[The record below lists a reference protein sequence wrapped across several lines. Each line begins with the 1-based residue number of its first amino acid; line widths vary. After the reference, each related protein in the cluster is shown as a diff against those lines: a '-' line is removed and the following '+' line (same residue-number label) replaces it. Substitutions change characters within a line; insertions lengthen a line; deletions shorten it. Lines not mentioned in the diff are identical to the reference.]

1 MKRFTQNG
9 VILVVG
15 VIAALAA
22 VNGVYLNFVKPSL
35 QVPLLV
41 AAGMLL
47 LLGGYGMWTDRRESA
62 QDDEH
67 LADSHEPGPD
77 AGHGHDH
84 ERGPRVGWLLVV
96 PFLLLGVVAPPPLGA
111 FSAAED
117 SGLIGIT
124 TIEGL
129 PPLADGDPLDLTL
142 AEFQG
147 RALADPAQS
156 LTGRRVRLTGFASAG
171 RIPGAWVLTRMSLNC
186 CAADGFAVKV
196 AVDGVPPLADDEW
209 VQVVG
214 TWRPAPLVSLE
225 EQELPVLE
233 VEELTRIE
241 APENSYE

>member
-1 MKRFTQNG
+1 VKRFTQNG
-9 VILVVG
+9 LILVVG

-41 AAGMLL
+41 AAGTLL
-47 LLGGYGMWTDRRESA
+47 LLGGYGMWADRRAGE
-62 QDDEH
+62 DHD
-67 LADSHEPGPD
+67 PD

-84 ERGPRVGWLLVV
+84 ARGPRIGWLLVV

-142 AEFQG
+142 AEFQA
-147 RALADPAQS
+147 RALADPEQS
-156 LTGRRVRLTGFASAG
+156 LTGRRVRLTGFASASG
-171 RIPGAWVLTRMSLNC
+171 VPGEWVLTRMSLNC

-214 TWRPAPLVSLE
+214 TWRPAPLVGVE

-233 VEELTRIE
+233 VEELTRVE
-241 APENSYE
+241 APENAYE

>member
-1 MKRFTQNG
+1 VKRFTQNG
-9 VILVVG
+9 LILVVG

-22 VNGVYLNFVKPSL
+22 VNGVFLNFVKPSL

-41 AAGMLL
+41 AAGTLL
-47 LLGGYGMWTDRRESA
+47 LLGGYGMWADRRSSTH
-62 QDDEH
+62 DDEET
-67 LADSHEPGPD
+67 HERESD
-77 AGHGHDH
+77 AVHGHDH
-84 ERGPRVGWLLVV
+84 DRGPRVGWLLVV

-142 AEFQG
+142 AEFQA
-147 RALADPAQS
+147 RALADPEQS
-156 LTGRRVRLTGFASAG
+156 LTGRRVRLTGFASGAG
-171 RIPGAWVLTRMSLNC
+171 VPGEWVLTRMSLNC

-214 TWRPAPLVSLE
+214 TWRPAPLVGVD

-241 APENSYE
+241 APENAYE

>member
-1 MKRFTQNG
+1 MKRSTQNG
-9 VILVVG
+9 LILVVG

-41 AAGMLL
+41 AAGTLL
-47 LLGGYGMWTDRRESA
+47 LLGGYGMWADRRSTA
-62 QDDEH
+62 HDDE
-67 LADSHEPGPD
+67 DVDEPD
-77 AGHGHDH
+77 ADAVHGHDH

-147 RALADPAQS
+147 RALADPEAS
-156 LTGRRVRLTGFASAG
+156 LTGRRVRLTGFASPG
-171 RIPGAWVLTRMSLNC
+171 RIPGEWVLTRMSLNC

-196 AVDGVPPLADDEW
+196 AVEGVPPVADDVW

-214 TWRPAPLVSLE
+214 TWRPEPLVSV
-225 EQELPVLE
+225 EQQVLPVLE
-233 VEELTRIE
+233 VEDLTRVQ
-241 APENSYE
+241 APENPYE